1 MVIMLRVVP
10 GPRPPISPRDADV
23 LRLIATQR
31 APVMLTVHADG
42 RRRYGYWRA
51 VTDAGGRG
59 GCQVALP
66 TEECEALLAA
76 GRIALGEPVA
86 DRSRTVYPVRAVER
100 PRRYAA
106 PAVPTMPT
114 MPAPPRVPAVAVTTT
129 RRTALTA

>member
-1 MVIMLRVVP
+1 MVIMLRVVRD
-10 GPRPPISPRDADV
+10 PRPPISPRDTDV

-31 APVMLTVHADG
+31 APVMLTVYADG

-51 VTDAGGRG
+51 VTDAAGRG

-66 TEECEALLAA
+66 TEECEELLAA
-76 GRIALGEPVA
+76 GRIALGEPVT

-106 PAVPTMPT
+106 PVTPSV
-114 MPAPPRVPAVAVTTT
+114 PAPPRVPAVASVTS